1 MRIPDYPDVLSSQRT
16 QRSMYMRFED
26 VSQDGALKVGSMPAA
41 IGLVCLGKLWF
52 KTQLSKE
59 TRPLGIVPILTRLAM
74 QAMGG
79 PVAVH
84 TPFEADG
91 CYQLAHTHD
100 AARTVNRVLLNA
112 FVDLHAP
119 LGHTHLPRP
128 ATPGPTALV
137 GRAFAEH
144 VFTRPWHPS
153 GERKVIALPTADG
166 PLVPGPTLPFREAIA
181 TLSVPGPVTWL
192 DAQLRLDPTPLT
204 FGLTHT
210 DSNQHVNS
218 LVYPALFED
227 AGLRRL
233 MEVGYDTRALLV
245 DSIDV
250 AFRKPC
256 FAGQR
261 MYIWLRAFE
270 RSGKPGV
277 VAYLGPKDCEPQRA
291 HCFCALT
298 FRNGELPPL
307 R

>member
-1 MRIPDYPDVLSSQRT
+1 MRLPDYPDVLSSQRT
-16 QRSMYMRFED
+16 QRDVYMRFED

-41 IGLVCLGKLWF
+41 IGLVPMGKLWF
-52 KTQLSKE
+52 KTQLSRD
-59 TRPLGIVPILTRLAM
+59 TRPQGLLPILTRLAM
-74 QAMGG
+74 QSTGG

-84 TPFEADG
+84 SPFEADG
-91 CYQLAHTHD
+91 SYQLAHTRD
-100 AARTVNRVLLNA
+100 AQRNVDRILLNC

-119 LGHTHLPRP
+119 LGRTYAPRP
-128 ATPGPTALV
+128 NAPGPSALV
-137 GRAFAEH
+137 GRAYAEH
-144 VFTRPWHPS
+144 VFTRPWNPP

-166 PLVPGPTLPFREAIA
+166 PLVPGPTIAFRDAIS
-181 TLSVPGPVTWL
+181 TLNVPEPVTWI
-192 DAQLRLDPTPLT
+192 DPQLRLDPTPLT

-218 LVYPALFED
+218 LVYPSLFED

-233 MEVGYDTRALLV
+233 LDLDYDTRALLV
-245 DSIDV
+245 DYIDV

-261 MYIWLRAFE
+261 MYIWVRAFE
-270 RSGKPGV
+270 HLGKPGIV
-277 VAYLGPKDCEPQRA
+277 GYLGPTECEPNRA

-298 FRNGELPPL
+298 FRNGEL

>member
-1 MRIPDYPDVLSSQRT
+1 MRLPDYPDVLSSQRT
-16 QRSMYMRFED
+16 QRNVYMRFED
-26 VSQDGALKVGSMPAA
+26 VSQDGSLKVGSMPAA

-52 KTQLSKE
+52 KTQLSAD
-59 TRPLGIVPILTRLAM
+59 TRPIGIVPILTRLAM
-74 QAMGG
+74 QSMSG

-91 CYQLAHTHD
+91 SYQLAHTRD
-100 AARTVNRVLLNA
+100 LNRGVDRVLLNA

-119 LGHTHLPRP
+119 LGRTYAPRP
-128 ATPGPTALV
+128 SAPGPSGLV

-144 VFTRPWHPS
+144 VFTKPWHPA
-153 GERKVIALPTADG
+153 GERKVVALPTADG
-166 PLVPGPTLPFREAIA
+166 PLVPGPTLAFREAIS
-181 TLSVPGPVTWL
+181 TLNVPEPVTWL

-218 LVYPALFED
+218 LVYPSLFED

-233 MEVGYDTRALLV
+233 LDLGYDTRAMLV
-245 DSIDV
+245 DYIDV

-270 RSGKPGV
+270 HAGKPGV
-277 VAYLGPKDCEPQRA
+277 VGYLGPTDCEPNRA

-298 FRNGELPPL
+298 FRNGEL

>member
-1 MRIPDYPDVLSSQRT
+1 
-16 QRSMYMRFED
+16 
-26 VSQDGALKVGSMPAA
+26 
-41 IGLVCLGKLWF
+41 
-52 KTQLSKE
+52 

-74 QAMGG
+74 QSLSG

-84 TPFEADG
+84 SPFEADG
-91 CYQLAHTHD
+91 SYQLAHTRD
-100 AARTVNRVLLNA
+100 GQRNVDRVLLNA

-119 LGHTHLPRP
+119 RGRTYAPRP
-128 ATPGPTALV
+128 QAPGPSALV

-144 VFTRPWHPS
+144 VFTKPWGPA
-153 GERKVIALPTADG
+153 GERKVTALPASDG
-166 PLVPGPTLPFREAIA
+166 PLVPGPTLSFRDAIS
-181 TLSVPGPVTWL
+181 TLHVPEPVTWH
-192 DAQLRLDPTPLT
+192 DPQWVLDPTALT

-218 LVYPALFED
+218 LVYPSLFED

-233 MEVGYDTRALLV
+233 MDLDYDTRALLV
-245 DSIDV
+245 DYIDV

-261 MYIWLRAFE
+261 MYIWVRTFE
-270 RSGKPGV
+270 RAGKLGV
-277 VAYLGPKDCEPQRA
+277 VAYLGPTDCEPQRA

-298 FRNGELPPL
+298 FRNGEL

>member
-1 MRIPDYPDVLSSQRT
+1 MRLPDYPDVLSSQRT
-16 QRSMYMRFED
+16 QRNVYMRFED
-26 VSQDGALKVGSMPAA
+26 VSQDGSLKVGSMPAA

-52 KTQLSKE
+52 KTQLSKD
-59 TRPLGIVPILTRLAM
+59 TRPQGIVPILTRLAM
-74 QAMGG
+74 QSTSG

-91 CYQLAHTHD
+91 SYQLAHTRD
-100 AARTVNRVLLNA
+100 ATRAVDRVLLNA

-119 LGHTHLPRP
+119 IARTYAPRP
-128 ATPGPTALV
+128 TAPGPSALV

-144 VFTRPWHPS
+144 VFTKPWHPP
-153 GERKVIALPTADG
+153 GERKVVALPTADG
-166 PLVPGPTLPFREAIA
+166 PLAPGPTLAFRDAIS
-181 TLSVPGPVTWL
+181 TLNVPEPVTWL

-233 MEVGYDTRALLV
+233 LDLGYDTRAMLV
-245 DSIDV
+245 DYIDV

-270 RSGKPGV
+270 HGGKPGV
-277 VAYLGPKDCEPQRA
+277 VGYLGPTDCEPNRA
-291 HCFCALT
+291 HCFGALT
-298 FRNGELPPL
+298 FRNGEL

>member
-1 MRIPDYPDVLSSQRT
+1 MRLPDYPDVLSSQRT
-16 QRSMYMRFED
+16 QRNVYMRFED
-26 VSQDGALKVGSMPAA
+26 VAQDGSLKVGAMPAA

-52 KTQLSKE
+52 KTQLSHE

-74 QAMGG
+74 QSLSG

-84 TPFEADG
+84 SPFEADG
-91 CYQLAHTHD
+91 SYQLAHTRD
-100 AARTVNRVLLNA
+100 AARNVDRVLLNA

-119 LGHTHLPRP
+119 LGRTYAPRP
-128 ATPGPTALV
+128 NSPGPSALV

-144 VFTRPWHPS
+144 VFTKPWGPA
-153 GERKVIALPTADG
+153 GERKVVALPTADG
-166 PLVPGPTLPFREAIA
+166 PLVPGPTLSFREAIT
-181 TLSVPGPVTWL
+181 TLHVPEPVSWL
-192 DAQLRLDPTPLT
+192 DSELVLDPTGLT
-204 FGLTHT
+204 FGLAHT

-218 LVYPALFED
+218 LVYPSLFED

-233 MEVGYDTRALLV
+233 IDLDYDTRELLV
-245 DSIDV
+245 DYIDV

-261 MYIWLRAFE
+261 MYIWVRAFE
-270 RSGKPGV
+270 HGGKPGV
-277 VAYLGPKDCEPQRA
+277 VGYLGPRDCEPNRA

-298 FRNGELPPL
+298 FRNGEL